1 MREVVLVGKDYRC
14 SAVGDTTINEGM
26 SIYCCADL
34 GYKEVAGA
42 DTAAVEMQGPDV
54 FIYVTDD
61 FDRIND

>member
-14 SAVGDTTINEGM
+14 SAVGDTTINESM

-42 DTAAVEMQGPDV
+42 DAAAVEMQGPDV
-54 FIYVTDD
+54 FVYIAYYLN
-61 FDRIND
+61 RG